1 MGYFIFCKDL
11 NKKKNN
17 ACKKKKS
24 ARSLNGGSIAWYR
37 VRASIRATF
46 LDALF
51 SIPFVRKEQALETA
65 C

>member
-11 NKKKNN
+11 NKKKTQ
-17 ACKKKKS
+17 CLQKKS
-24 ARSLNGGSIAWYR
+24 ARSLSGGSIAWYR
-37 VRASIRATF
+37 VRASIKATF

-51 SIPFVRKEQALETA
+51 SITFLRKEQALETA